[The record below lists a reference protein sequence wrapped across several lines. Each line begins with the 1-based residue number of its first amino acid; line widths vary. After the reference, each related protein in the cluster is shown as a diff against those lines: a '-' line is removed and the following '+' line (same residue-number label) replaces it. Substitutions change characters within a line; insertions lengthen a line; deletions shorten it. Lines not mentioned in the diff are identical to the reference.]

1 MLPENSILLT
11 RKELGREK
19 RERAGIFT
27 VNQVMTSDGELMSRA
42 MPPSVI
48 QLSSSHIK
56 QV

>member
-11 RKELGREK
+11 KKELGIRK
-19 RERAGIFT
+19 RQRASIFT
-27 VNQVMTSDGELMSRA
+27 VNQVVTSDGELMSRA

-48 QLSSSHIK
+48 QLSSSHFK